1 MVNKVTWEISQ
12 SQDLVQTWTSSLTY
26 IRLFVYT
33 CLWWIGKS
41 LADIYIVYKIINYHC
56 LTKFSCPLTDPE
68 LFKINLPF
76 QNLNFS
82 TKTTFN
88 MPVADVFIEL

>member
-41 LADIYIVYKIINYHC
+41 LADIYILY
-56 LTKFSCPLTDPE
+56 TKSLITIV
-68 LFKINLPF
+68 LLNL
-76 QNLNFS
+76 
-82 TKTTFN
+82 
-88 MPVADVFIEL
+88 VVH